1 MKARTEGLAQ
11 ALERMLPLLVFAAVI
26 TAGWFWF
33 VQPRLAMYLRAS
45 TDTAALE
52 ERARTLQLSAGKDR
66 SAQPVDLERTQ
77 REFEARVSADDR
89 VAAVAAALAEAVLAS
104 ASAGELRA
112 FVMDAGDRVSA
123 ARGADRDAGTAG
135 SAADGADPRLALFP
149 YSVTYTP
156 LRLSFESTFETAG
169 NLLWRLRD
177 LPTTVEVR
185 SAVLTRGMPLM
196 KTELLVR
203 VLQRGEAA
211 EIPMPAV
218 PPSAT
223 APDPNPTAPRLAP
236 SPAGTGAAR

>member
-1 MKARTEGLAQ
+1 MKARTEELAQ
-11 ALERMLPLLVFAAVI
+11 ALERLLPLLVFAAII

-33 VQPRLAMYLRAS
+33 VQPRLATYLRAS

-52 ERARTLQLSAGKDR
+52 ERARTLQLAADKDR
-66 SAQPVDLERTQ
+66 SAPPADLDRTQ
-77 REFEARVSADDR
+77 REFEARVSSDDR
-89 VAAVAAALAEAVLAS
+89 VAEVAAALAQAVLAS
-104 ASAGELRA
+104 APAGELRA
-112 FVMDAGDRVSA
+112 FVMDAGDRVTA
-123 ARGADRDAGTAG
+123 PRGADRDTGTPG
-135 SAADGADPRLALFP
+135 SAADGADPRRAL
-149 YSVTYTP
+149 YSVSYTP

-169 NLLWRLRD
+169 GVLWRLRD
-177 LPTTVEVR
+177 LPTTIEVR

-211 EIPMPAV
+211 EIPMPVV

-236 SPAGTGAAR
+236 SPAGTGAVR

>member
-1 MKARTEGLAQ
+1 MKARTDELTQ
-11 ALERMLPLLVFAAVI
+11 ALERLLPLLVFAAII

-52 ERARTLQLSAGKDR
+52 ERARTLQLAAGKDH
-66 SAQPVDLERTQ
+66 STPPVDLDRTQ
-77 REFEARVSADDR
+77 REFEARVSPDDR
-89 VAAVAAALAEAVLAS
+89 VAEVAAALAQAVLAS
-104 ASAGELRA
+104 APAGDLRA

-123 ARGADRDAGTAG
+123 PRGADRDAGTPG

-149 YSVTYTP
+149 YSVSYTP
-156 LRLSFESTFETAG
+156 LRLSFESTFQTAG
-169 NLLWRLRD
+169 DVLWRLRD
-177 LPTTVEVR
+177 LPTTVELR

-196 KTELLVR
+196 KMELLVR
-203 VLQRGEAA
+203 VLQRGDAA
-211 EIPMPAV
+211 EIPMPVV

-236 SPAGTGAAR
+236 SPAGTGAVR